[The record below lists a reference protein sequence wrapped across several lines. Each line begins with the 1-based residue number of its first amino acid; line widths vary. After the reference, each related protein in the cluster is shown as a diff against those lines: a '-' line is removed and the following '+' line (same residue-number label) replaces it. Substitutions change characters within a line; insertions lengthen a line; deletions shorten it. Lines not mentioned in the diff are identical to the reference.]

1 MQLSVAFKFYYYKLV
16 LRWFDSAASEQKA
29 AMILFQYGQ
38 FVGISPKNICFL
50 SLDLKENTQHSVK
63 NVRYANYGYRKIYVS
78 FEWV

>member
-38 FVGISPKNICFL
+38 FVGISPKDICFL
-50 SLDLKENTQHSVK
+50 SLD
-63 NVRYANYGYRKIYVS
+63 
-78 FEWV
+78 